1 MIRIRKTVVIGASA
15 LLGVAVLAGCTS
27 SGTSSSS
34 SAAPAASA
42 AASAATQ
49 MLPPVI
55 ITADQAAATAKVGDF
70 LDIVIPADKL
80 AGTTVSTDKP
90 DLVELTQAHEDGG
103 ATFNP
108 GGKTLAAGTAI
119 ITVTNPDNTTREIT
133 LTITQ

>member
-1 MIRIRKTVVIGASA
+1 
-15 LLGVAVLAGCTS
+15 
-27 SGTSSSS
+27 
-34 SAAPAASA
+34 
-42 AASAATQ
+42 
-49 MLPPVI
+49 
-55 ITADQAAATAKVGDF
+55 VGDF